1 MKKVSLFI
9 LNIFLCLNFFSQAPE
24 AINYQAIVRDGAGAI
39 IPNQSVGIQLSILQ
53 GSAAGTTVFQERF
66 TPTTNAF
73 GLVTMQIGTGTPLTG
88 SFSSIDWGLGPYFI
102 ETAVDVTGGTNY
114 VVISTTQF
122 MSVPYALHAKTIDTT
137 FLNNAI
143 NTVSSDDQNISG
155 SSLNGT
161 DLTIGIENGNSETVD
176 LSALQDGVDD
186 ADNDPTNELQ
196 ALSLSGDTLYL
207 TNGNNVYL
215 GSLVSQSSMSGQ
227 LILDAVKMTNQ
238 SCGTNCPLSF
248 DDYNPPSL
256 GTFDDFI
263 YTTDSTN
270 GSGVYLINLSVFNS
284 STNPYTAVVRVNGVD
299 VSGAG
304 GEDCGSCPFVKGW
317 VSPNGHDGSNK
328 LNLSALLTLDDS
340 DIVRFYLGT
349 KSTGS
354 INATIGS
361 KLTIYK
367 LDYGNSSNS
376 LNSNFVVGQYHSG
389 GIVFYV
395 DSTGQHGLVCTPTD
409 IMNQSNNQTDW
420 NTAVSVCQNLKYNGY
435 NDWYLPSKDQLDL
448 IYTNL
453 GNGGFGYVLFG
464 WFNG

>member
-161 DLTIGIENGNSETVD
+161 DLTIGNWT
-176 LSALQDGVDD
+176 Q
-186 ADNDPTNELQ
+186 
-196 ALSLSGDTLYL
+196 
-207 TNGNNVYL
+207 
-215 GSLVSQSSMSGQ
+215 
-227 LILDAVKMTNQ
+227 
-238 SCGTNCPLSF
+238 
-248 DDYNPPSL
+248 
-256 GTFDDFI
+256 
-263 YTTDSTN
+263 
-270 GSGVYLINLSVFNS
+270 
-284 STNPYTAVVRVNGVD
+284 
-299 VSGAG
+299 
-304 GEDCGSCPFVKGW
+304 
-317 VSPNGHDGSNK
+317 
-328 LNLSALLTLDDS
+328 
-340 DIVRFYLGT
+340 
-349 KSTGS
+349 
-354 INATIGS
+354 
-361 KLTIYK
+361 
-367 LDYGNSSNS
+367 
-376 LNSNFVVGQYHSG
+376 
-389 GIVFYV
+389 
-395 DSTGQHGLVCTPTD
+395 
-409 IMNQSNNQTDW
+409 
-420 NTAVSVCQNLKYNGY
+420 
-435 NDWYLPSKDQLDL
+435 
-448 IYTNL
+448 
-453 GNGGFGYVLFG
+453 
-464 WFNG
+464 